1 MKWQH
6 TPWMAVAVGVLSAG
20 LTQAAPQQAKPQ
32 AEQAAP
38 QEKQAKP
45 PAETPLARQVRHE
58 LSALPYYGVFDL
70 LTFQVADDGTV
81 TLGGDVVW
89 GSLKDD
95 AEDVVKEIA
104 GVKQVVNKI
113 EILPASRSD
122 ERLRW
127 RLYRAIYFDPALD
140 RYGTALSQSA
150 ALRARYYGWG
160 WQYRSWGIFGLRRWV
175 GAPFFGME
183 PVGEY
188 AIHIVVKN
196 GRVTLVG
203 VVNSE
208 ADRDL
213 AGMKAR
219 GVYGSFEVT
228 NDLQVEKSE
237 SSPE

>member
-20 LTQAAPQQAKPQ
+20 LVQAAPQEK
-32 AEQAAP
+32 P

-45 PAETPLARQVRHE
+45 PAESPLARQVRRE

-70 LTFQVADDGTV
+70 LTFQVSDDGTV
-81 TLGGDVVW
+81 TLGGEVVW
-89 GSLKDD
+89 GYLKDD
-95 AEDVVKEIA
+95 AEQVVKEIA
-104 GVKQVVNKI
+104 GVKRVENKI
-113 EILPASRSD
+113 EVLPVSPSD
-122 ERLRW
+122 QRLRW

-140 RYGTALSQSA
+140 RYGTALSQGA
-150 ALRARYYGWG
+150 AMRARYYGWG
-160 WQYRSWGIFGLRRWV
+160 WQYRRWGIFGLRRWV

-188 AIHIVVKN
+188 AIHIIVKN
-196 GRVTLVG
+196 GRVTLAG
-203 VVNSE
+203 VVDRE

-213 AGMKAR
+213 AGLKAR

-228 NDLQVEKSE
+228 NDLQVEKPA